1 MRIYHRNDNCAVSG
15 PGNDKSVEVHGVA
28 GNTTMCS
35 A

>member
-1 MRIYHRNDNCAVSG
+1 MRICHRNDNCAVGG
-15 PGNDKSVEVHGVA
+15 PENDKSVVVHGVA